1 MPASSL
7 AKAPLVPDQPSAD
20 VKLRQLQILR
30 EVLRTGSARYAARL
44 LKVSQP
50 AVSQHIKQLETTLGL
65 PLFLREKNRLVPTHQ
80 AWELLRDIEVAFASL
95 DKVGKSI
102 AALKGEEPTAV
113 GLAAPGIFCF
123 ELLPRALG
131 ALRAH
136 YPTCSVHLHSGS
148 YQQTAEHVLNGR
160 ADLGVSRLPLDG
172 NVFAWR
178 PVATARNVC
187 LIYPGH
193 RFEQQDLVVAED
205 LVHEALVD
213 IDPQFSAHQMN
224 VNSLRYMGVEPNIA
238 VEFDATGHDAG
249 FVAAGIGV
257 SVTNEVIARE
267 YRRFGLITR
276 PFEPSAVYHY
286 VVFWRRGYK
295 LNERQQ
301 CLADELARSF
311 AAPPPRAGSTQRTD
325 LPPRLLPQQGEES
338 LGLPRGATAA
348 GEGADVPM
356 ERVIAKR
363 KDTDA
368 L

>member
-1 MPASSL
+1 MPTSSL

-136 YPTCSVHLHSGS
+136 ASQIREPASL
-148 YQQTAEHVLNGR
+148 EER
-160 ADLGVSRLPLDG
+160 IRE
-172 NVFAWR
+172 W
-178 PVATARNVC
+178 AREEGAA
-187 LIYPGH
+187 I
-193 RFEQQDLVVAED
+193 
-205 LVHEALVD
+205 
-213 IDPQFSAHQMN
+213 
-224 VNSLRYMGVEPNIA
+224 GVE
-238 VEFDATGHDAG
+238 
-249 FVAAGIGV
+249 AA
-257 SVTNEVIARE
+257 EA
-267 YRRFGLITR
+267 
-276 PFEPSAVYHY
+276 H
-286 VVFWRRGYK
+286 
-295 LNERQQ
+295 
-301 CLADELARSF
+301 
-311 AAPPPRAGSTQRTD
+311 
-325 LPPRLLPQQGEES
+325 
-338 LGLPRGATAA
+338 
-348 GEGADVPM
+348 
-356 ERVIAKR
+356 RVIVIEDDEPEGPQHAHEPETASAA
-363 KDTDA
+363 DPA
-368 L
+368 